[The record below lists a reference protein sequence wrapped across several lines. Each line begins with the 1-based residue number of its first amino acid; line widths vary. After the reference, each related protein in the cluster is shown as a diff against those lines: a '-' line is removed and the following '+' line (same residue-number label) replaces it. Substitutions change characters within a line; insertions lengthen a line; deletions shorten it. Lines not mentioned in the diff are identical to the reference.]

1 MSVLGRLTGIGAAAS
16 VTLGLL
22 AGGCVLAATAGP
34 RQTQATG
41 TRALRQTLGSVSPL
55 DKSVAATTDWSSV
68 YTAFGGLSGGGG
80 GGDGPGL
87 QLSQSNLA
95 TVTSQLRGDF
105 SGGPLTLAPPSA
117 DWAALTSEPYG
128 LGRFPVLKKLRKIPA
143 KLEVAYR
150 YPLAGH
156 LRLVAGS
163 MPTAALPSN
172 AVDTVIQVVITQ
184 AMASGFGL
192 ETGSWVTIGVP
203 SDENPGLIDDIQLD
217 VTGIVEP
224 TDPDSVFW
232 TTDPLLPGP
241 TLSYTSAGPL
251 WIGAVIAD
259 PGELGAMQ
267 QIFGVDG
274 LVMQWQLPVNTA
286 SLRGQPPAL
295 YNQVNDITNR
305 DPQLTGYMAPISIDL
320 KVTSGLLQP
329 LVDLVQE
336 SNAVNLVLLMVYV
349 GLAVASAVM
358 LLLAARMIAGRR
370 SAEFTLLRARG
381 ASLRQLFW
389 LGFLGAAL
397 PCVPAAVIAWTLAVL
412 LIPNAAPLGPA
423 AWWPGLAALVIA
435 TAGTGWATA
444 RPHRLPRRRRAARR
458 AQGQRR
464 ARPWVTRV
472 IVEVTAA
479 AAAIGGIVIARTQSG
494 LVDLYASGAPVL
506 VAVLAVIVILRL
518 YQVLVRALARVSA
531 RRRGVVGFV
540 GLTRASA
547 ATGAFALP
555 ALTLVLAVT
564 MASFTGMVKEAV
576 ARSEVAGSWQTTG
589 ADVAVAAPWAQN
601 AAASLISPSA
611 AAAMAEVPGVTH
623 AASVL
628 VVPLSVDGGAIVTGL
643 VVDPASYAAL
653 VKSSMVFPPVNP
665 ALLADAGGK
674 NGLTPVLA
682 SPQAA
687 ADLAPPGANTIYAQQ
702 GLPGL
707 RVRIVGGL
715 QSTPAMPG
723 GGAFIVLPRSAI
735 GADANAVNL
744 VLLNGPSINMTRL
757 RAAATPTSANAELLI
772 STRSAALQQLAGAP
786 LQQGTFVLFA
796 LAIGYAIALALAVL
810 LLQLALGAP
819 DREVILARL
828 ATMGLS
834 ERRRGLLAAVEV
846 LPAIIAA
853 AVGAIVCASAL
864 PQVVDPALNLSV
876 FTQSQA
882 PVPLQPDAASFALP
896 LAGLALVTVI
906 ALGYEVR
913 SRRRRGVA
921 VTMRAS

>member
-55 DKSVAATTDWSSV
+55 DKSVVATTDWSVVNTS
-68 YTAFGGLSGGGG
+68 FGGLSGGGG
-80 GGDGPGL
+80 GSGVE
-87 QLSQSNLA
+87 LSPSNLA
-95 TVTSQLRGDF
+95 TVTSQLRRDF
-105 SGGPLTLAPPSA
+105 SGGPLTLDPPSA
-117 DWAALTSEPYG
+117 DWAALTSEPYS
-128 LGRFPVLKKLRKIPA
+128 LGRFPVLKKLRGIPA

-163 MPTAALPSN
+163 MPTAALPFP
-172 AVDTVIQVVITQ
+172 AVDTIIQVVITQ

-192 ETGSWVTIGVP
+192 ETGSSVTIGVP
-203 SDENPGLIDDIQLD
+203 SEENPGLIDDIQLD
-217 VTGIVEP
+217 VTGIVAP
-224 TDPDSVFW
+224 IDPDSLFW
-232 TTDPLLPGP
+232 QTDPLLPGP
-241 TLSYTSAGPL
+241 TLSYTPGGPL
-251 WIGAVIAD
+251 WVGSVIAD
-259 PGELGAMQ
+259 PGELAAIQ
-267 QIFGVDG
+267 PIFGQAG
-274 LVMQWQLPVNTA
+274 LVMQWQFPVNPA
-286 SLRGQPPAL
+286 SLRGEPPAL

-305 DPQLTGYMAPISIDL
+305 DPELTGYVAPMSDDL
-320 KVTSGLLQP
+320 KMTSGLLQP
-329 LVDLVQE
+329 LFDLVQQ

-358 LLLAARMIAGRR
+358 LLLAARMIAARR
-370 SAEFTLLRARG
+370 RDEFTLLRARG
-381 ASLRQLFW
+381 SSLRQLFW
-389 LGFLGAAL
+389 FGFLGAAL
-397 PCVPAAVIAWTLAVL
+397 PCVPAAAIAWTLAVL
-412 LIPNAAPLGPA
+412 LIPNAAPPGPA

-458 AQGQRR
+458 AQGRR
-464 ARPWVTRV
+464 RHRPWVTRV
-472 IVEVTAA
+472 IIEVTAA
-479 AAAIGGIVIARTQSG
+479 TAAIGGIVIARTQSG

-506 VAVLAVIVILRL
+506 VAVLAVIVILRV
-518 YQVLVRALARVSA
+518 YQVVVRGLARVTA

-547 ATGAFALP
+547 ASATFALP

-576 ARSEVAGSWQTTG
+576 ARSEVAGSWQAAG
-589 ADVAVAAPWAQN
+589 ADVAVSAPWAQN
-601 AAASLISPSA
+601 AAASLIFPSA
-611 AAAMAEVPGVTH
+611 VASMARVPGVTH

-628 VVPLSVDGGAIVTGL
+628 VVPLSVDGGAVVTGL
-643 VVDPASYAAL
+643 VVDPASYSAL
-653 VKSSMVFPPVNP
+653 VTSSKVFPPVNP
-665 ALLADAGGK
+665 ALLGAAGGSK
-674 NGLTPVLA
+674 GLTPVLA

-687 ADLAPPGANTIYAQQ
+687 ADLAAPGANAIFAQE
-702 GLPGL
+702 GIPGL
-707 RVRIVGGL
+707 RVRVAGEL

-723 GGAFIVLPRSAI
+723 GGAFIVIPQSAL
-735 GADANAVNL
+735 GGDHAANL
-744 VLLNGPSINMTRL
+744 MLLDGPSINMTRV
-757 RAAATPTSANAELLI
+757 RAAAKATTANAQLLI
-772 STRSAALQQLAGAP
+772 STRSSALRQLTGAP
-786 LQQGTFVLFA
+786 LQLGTFLLFA
-796 LAIGYAIALALAVL
+796 LALGYAIALALAVL

-819 DREVILARL
+819 DREVILDRL
-828 ATMGLS
+828 ATMGLP

-853 AVGAIVCASAL
+853 AVGAIVCAIAL
-864 PQVVDPALNLSV
+864 PRVVDPALNLSV
-876 FTQSQA
+876 FTQSQV
-882 PVPLQPDAASFALP
+882 PVALQPDAASFALP
-896 LAGLALVTVI
+896 LGGLALVTVI
-906 ALGYEVR
+906 ALGYEIR

>member
-41 TRALRQTLGSVSPL
+41 TRALRQTLGSVSPF
-55 DKSVAATTDWSSV
+55 DKSVVATTDWSVVNTS
-68 YTAFGGLSGGGG
+68 YGDGGGTYG
-80 GGDGPGL
+80 GTGL
-87 QLSQSNLA
+87 ALTQANLA
-95 TVTSQLRGDF
+95 TVTSQLRRDF
-105 SGGPLTLAPPSA
+105 SGGPLTLDPQSA
-117 DWAALTSEPYG
+117 DWAALTSEPYS
-128 LGRFPVLKKLRKIPA
+128 LGRFPVLKKLRGIPA

-163 MPTAALPSN
+163 MPTAALPFP
-172 AVDTVIQVVITQ
+172 AVDTIIQVVITQ

-192 ETGSWVTIGVP
+192 ETGSSVTIGVP
-203 SDENPGLIDDIQLD
+203 SDENPGLIDDIQLK

-224 TDPDSVFW
+224 IDPDSLFW

-251 WIGAVIAD
+251 WVGAVIAD
-259 PGELGAMQ
+259 PGELAAIQ
-267 QIFGVDG
+267 QIFGQAG
-274 LVMQWQLPVNTA
+274 LVMQWQFPVNTA
-286 SLRGQPPAL
+286 SLRGEPPAL

-305 DPQLTGYMAPISIDL
+305 DPELTGYVAPMSDDL

-329 LVDLVQE
+329 LFDLVQQ
-336 SNAVNLVLLMVYV
+336 SNTVNLVLLMVYV

-358 LLLAARMIAGRR
+358 LLLAARMIAARR
-370 SAEFTLLRARG
+370 RDEFTLLRARG

-389 LGFLGAAL
+389 FGFRGAAL
-397 PCVPAAVIAWTLAVL
+397 PCVPAAAIAWTLAVL
-412 LIPNAAPLGPA
+412 LIPNAAPPGPA

-458 AQGQRR
+458 AQGRR
-464 ARPWVTRV
+464 RHRPWVTRV
-472 IVEVTAA
+472 IIEVTAA

-506 VAVLAVIVILRL
+506 VAVLAVIVILRV
-518 YQVLVRALARVSA
+518 YQVVVRGLARVTA

-547 ATGAFALP
+547 ATATFALP

-576 ARSEVAGSWQTTG
+576 ARGEVAGSWQATG
-589 ADVAVAAPWAQN
+589 ADVAVSAPWAQN

-611 AAAMAEVPGVTH
+611 LASMARVPGVEH

-628 VVPLSVDGGAIVTGL
+628 VVPLSVDGGAVVTGL
-643 VVDPASYAAL
+643 VVNPASYAAL

-665 ALLADAGGK
+665 ALLGATGGNK
-674 NGLTPVLA
+674 GLTPVLA

-687 ADLAPPGANTIYAQQ
+687 ADLAAPGANAIFAQE
-702 GLPGL
+702 GIPGL
-707 RVRIVGGL
+707 RVRVAGEL

-723 GGAFIVLPRSAI
+723 GGAFIVIPQSAL
-735 GADANAVNL
+735 GADHAANL

-757 RAAATPTSANAELLI
+757 RAVATPTSANAELLI

-828 ATMGLS
+828 ATMGLP

-853 AVGAIVCASAL
+853 AVGAIVCAIAL
-864 PQVVDPALNLSV
+864 PQVVDPALSLSV
-876 FTQSQA
+876 FTQSQV
-882 PVPLQPDAASFALP
+882 PVPLQPDAATFALP

-906 ALGYEVR
+906 ALGYEIR

-921 VTMRAS
+921 ATMRAS

>member
-1 MSVLGRLTGIGAAAS
+1 
-16 VTLGLL
+16 
-22 AGGCVLAATAGP
+22 VLAATAGP

-41 TRALRQTLGSVSPL
+41 TRALQQTVGSVSPL
-55 DKSVAATTDWSSV
+55 DQSVVATTKWSLV
-68 YTAFGGLSGGGG
+68 NTAYGGGG
-80 GGDGPGL
+80 GTEGGTGVAL
-87 QLSQSNLA
+87 TQANLA
-95 TVTSQLRGDF
+95 SVTSQLRGDF
-105 SGGPLTLAPPSA
+105 SGGPLPLGPPSA
-117 DWAALTSEPYG
+117 DWTALTSEPYS
-128 LGRFPVLKKLRKIPA
+128 LGRFPVLKKLRGIPA

-192 ETGSWVTIGVP
+192 ETGSSVSIGVP
-203 SDENPGLIDDIQLD
+203 SDENPGLIDDIQLE

-224 TDPDSVFW
+224 TDPDSLFW
-232 TTDPLLPGP
+232 KTDPLLPGP
-241 TLSYTSAGPL
+241 TLSYTSAGPI
-251 WIGAVIAD
+251 WVGSVIAD
-259 PGELGAMQ
+259 PGELGAIQ
-267 QIFGVDG
+267 QIFGQAG
-274 LVMQWQLPVNTA
+274 LVMQWQFPVNPA
-286 SLRGQPPAL
+286 SLRGEPPAL

-305 DPQLTGYMAPISIDL
+305 DPRLTGYVAPMSIDL
-320 KVTSGLLQP
+320 KVTSGLVQP
-329 LVDLVQE
+329 LVDLVQQ

-349 GLAVASAVM
+349 GLAVASAIM
-358 LLLAARMIAGRR
+358 LLLAARMIAYRR

-389 LGFLGAAL
+389 LAFAGAAL
-397 PCVPAAVIAWTLAVL
+397 PCLPAAAVAWTLAVL
-412 LIPNAAPLGPA
+412 LIPNAAPPGPI
-423 AWWPGLAALVIA
+423 AWWPGLAALVVA
-435 TAGTGWATA
+435 TAGTGWAAA
-444 RPHRLPRRRRAARR
+444 RPYRLPRRRRAARR

-464 ARPWVTRV
+464 RRPWVTRV

-494 LVDLYASGAPVL
+494 KVDLYASGAPVL

-518 YQVLVRALARVSA
+518 YQVLVRGLARVSA

-540 GLTRASA
+540 GLSRASA

-564 MASFTGMVKEAV
+564 MASFTGMVKETV

-589 ADVAVAAPWAQN
+589 ADVTVAAPWAQN
-601 AAASLISPSA
+601 AAASLITPA
-611 AAAMAEVPGVTH
+611 AATAMTRVPGVTR

-628 VVPLSVDGGAIVTGL
+628 VVPLSVAGGAVVTGL

-653 VKSSMVFPPVNP
+653 TASSKVFPAVDP
-665 ALLADAGGK
+665 ALLTATGGK
-674 NGLTPVLA
+674 QGPTPVLA

-687 ADLAPPGANTIYAQQ
+687 AELTAPGDNVILAQQ

-707 RVRIVGGL
+707 RVRIAGEL

-723 GGAFIVLPRSAI
+723 GGAFIVIPKSAI
-735 GADANAVNL
+735 GVDDAVNL
-744 VLLNGPSINMTRL
+744 VLLDGPAINMTRL
-757 RAAATPTSANAELLI
+757 HAAATPTANNAALLI
-772 STRSAALQQLAGAP
+772 GTRSAALQQLAGAP
-786 LQQGTFVLFA
+786 LQQGAFVLFA

-810 LLQLALGAP
+810 LLQLALGAS

-828 ATMGLS
+828 ATMGLP

-853 AVGAIVCASAL
+853 AVGAVVCALAL
-864 PQVVDPALNLSV
+864 PPVVNPALSLSV
-876 FTQSQA
+876 FTESQVPA
-882 PVPLQPDAASFALP
+882 PLQPDAAAFALP

-906 ALGYEVR
+906 ALGYEIR

>member
-1 MSVLGRLTGIGAAAS
+1 MNVLGRLTGIGAAAS
-16 VTLGLL
+16 VTLALL

-34 RQTQATG
+34 RQAQATG

-55 DKSVAATTDWSSV
+55 DQSMVATTNWSLVNTS
-68 YTAFGGLSGGGG
+68 YGDGGGTYG
-80 GGDGPGL
+80 GTGL
-87 QLSQSNLA
+87 ALTQSNLA
-95 TVTSQLRGDF
+95 TVTSQLRTDF
-105 SGGPLTLAPPSA
+105 SGGPLTLDPQSA
-117 DWAALTSEPYG
+117 DWAALTSEPYS
-128 LGRFPVLKKLRKIPA
+128 LGRFPVLKKLRGIPA

-163 MPTAALPSN
+163 MPAAALPFP

-192 ETGSWVTIGVP
+192 ETGSSVSIGVP
-203 SDENPGLIDDIQLD
+203 STQNPGLIDDIQLD

-224 TDPDSVFW
+224 TDPDSLFW

-267 QIFGVDG
+267 QIFGQDG
-274 LVMQWQLPVNTA
+274 LVLQWQLPVDTA

-305 DPQLTGYMAPISIDL
+305 DPKLTGFVAPLSDDFTM
-320 KVTSGLLQP
+320 TSGLLQP

-358 LLLAARMIAGRR
+358 LLLAARMIANRR
-370 SAEFTLLRARG
+370 SAEFALLRARG

-389 LGFLGAAL
+389 FGFLGAAL
-397 PCVPAAVIAWTLAVL
+397 PCVPAAALAWALAVL
-412 LIPNAAPLGPA
+412 LIPNAAPPGPA

-435 TAGTGWATA
+435 TAGPGLVAA
-444 RPHRLPRRRRAARR
+444 RQHRLPRRRRATRAGGTRR
-458 AQGQRR
+458 RR
-464 ARPWVTRV
+464 RQWVTRV

-479 AAAIGGIVIARTQSG
+479 AVAIGGIVIARTQTG
-494 LVDLYASGAPVL
+494 MVDLYASAAPVL

-518 YQVLVRALARVSA
+518 YQVLLRALARASA

-547 ATGAFALP
+547 ATVTFALP

-564 MASFTGMVKEAV
+564 MASFTGMVKQAV
-576 ARSEVAGSWQTTG
+576 ANSEVEASWQMTG
-589 ADVAVAAPWAQN
+589 ADVAVSGPRAQN
-601 AAASLISPSA
+601 IAASLISPSA
-611 AAAMAEVPGVTH
+611 VASMAEVPGVTR
-623 AASVL
+623 AAAVL
-628 VVPLSVDGGAIVTGL
+628 VVPLSVAGGAVITGI

-653 VKSSMVFPPVNP
+653 VASSKVFPPVNP
-665 ALLADAGGK
+665 ALLTAASGRDAV
-674 NGLTPVLA
+674 TPVLA

-687 ADLAPPGANTIYAQQ
+687 ADLAAPGNDSIFAQQ

-707 RVRIVGGL
+707 RVRITGEL
-715 QSTPAMPG
+715 ASTPALPG
-723 GGAFIVLPRSAI
+723 GGAFIVLPQSAI
-735 GADANAVNL
+735 GAAHPVDL
-744 VLLNGPSINMTRL
+744 MLLNGPSINMTRL
-757 RAAATPTSANAELLI
+757 RALAQATTGSAELLI

-786 LQQGTFVLFA
+786 LQQGTFLIFA
-796 LAIGYAIALALAVL
+796 LAIGYAIALALAVV

-828 ATMGLS
+828 ATMGLP

-846 LPAIIAA
+846 LPAIAAA
-853 AVGAIVCASAL
+853 AVAAIGCAIAL

-876 FTQSQA
+876 FTQSQV

-913 SRRRRGVA
+913 SRRGRGVA

>member
-1 MSVLGRLTGIGAAAS
+1 MNVLGRLTGIGAAAS
-16 VTLGLL
+16 VTLALL

-34 RQTQATG
+34 RQAQATG

-55 DKSVAATTDWSSV
+55 DQSMVATTNWSLVNTS
-68 YTAFGGLSGGGG
+68 YGDGGGTYG
-80 GGDGPGL
+80 GTGL
-87 QLSQSNLA
+87 ALTQSNLA
-95 TVTSQLRGDF
+95 TVTSQLRTDF
-105 SGGPLTLAPPSA
+105 SGGPLTLDPQSA
-117 DWAALTSEPYG
+117 DWAALTSEPYS
-128 LGRFPVLKKLRKIPA
+128 LGRFPVLKKLRGIPA

-156 LRLVAGS
+156 LRLVAGT
-163 MPTAALPSN
+163 MPTAALPFPV
-172 AVDTVIQVVITQ
+172 VDTVIQVVITQ

-192 ETGSWVTIGVP
+192 ETGSSVSIGVP
-203 SDENPGLIDDIQLD
+203 STQNPGLIDDIQLD

-224 TDPDSVFW
+224 TDPDSLFW

-267 QIFGVDG
+267 QIFGQDG
-274 LVMQWQLPVNTA
+274 LVLQWQLPVDTA

-295 YNQVNDITNR
+295 YNQVNGITNR
-305 DPQLTGYMAPISIDL
+305 DPKLTGFVAPLSDDFT
-320 KVTSGLLQP
+320 VTSGLLQP

-358 LLLAARMIAGRR
+358 LLLAARMIANRR
-370 SAEFTLLRARG
+370 SAEFALLRARG

-389 LGFLGAAL
+389 FGFLGAAL
-397 PCVPAAVIAWTLAVL
+397 PCVPAAALAWALAVL
-412 LIPNAAPLGPA
+412 LIPNAAPPGPA

-435 TAGTGWATA
+435 TAGPGLVAA
-444 RPHRLPRRRRAARR
+444 RRHRLPRRRRATRAGGTRR
-458 AQGQRR
+458 RR
-464 ARPWVTRV
+464 RQWVTRV

-479 AAAIGGIVIARTQSG
+479 AVAIGGIVIARTQAG
-494 LVDLYASGAPVL
+494 MVDLYASAAPVL

-518 YQVLVRALARVSA
+518 YQVLLRALARASA

-547 ATGAFALP
+547 ATVTFALP

-564 MASFTGMVKEAV
+564 MASFTGMVKQAV
-576 ARSEVAGSWQTTG
+576 ANSEVEASWQMTG
-589 ADVAVAAPWAQN
+589 ADVAVSGPRAQN
-601 AAASLISPSA
+601 IAASLISPSA
-611 AAAMAEVPGVTH
+611 VASMAEVPGVTR
-623 AASVL
+623 AAAVL
-628 VVPLSVDGGAIVTGL
+628 VVPLSVAGGAVITGI

-653 VKSSMVFPPVNP
+653 VASSKVFPPVNP
-665 ALLADAGGK
+665 ALLTAASGRDAV
-674 NGLTPVLA
+674 TPVLA

-687 ADLAPPGANTIYAQQ
+687 ADLAAPGNDSIFAQQ

-707 RVRIVGGL
+707 RVRITGEL
-715 QSTPAMPG
+715 ASTPALPG
-723 GGAFIVLPRSAI
+723 GGAFIVLPQSAI
-735 GADANAVNL
+735 GAAHPVDL
-744 VLLNGPSINMTRL
+744 MLLNGPSINMTRL
-757 RAAATPTSANAELLI
+757 RALAQATTGSAELLI

-786 LQQGTFVLFA
+786 LQQGTFLIFA
-796 LAIGYAIALALAVL
+796 LAIGYAIALALAVV

-828 ATMGLS
+828 ATMGLP

-846 LPAIIAA
+846 LPAIAAA
-853 AVGAIVCASAL
+853 AVAAIGCAIAL

-876 FTQSQA
+876 FTQSQV

-913 SRRRRGVA
+913 SRRGRGVA

>member
-1 MSVLGRLTGIGAAAS
+1 VNVLGRLTGIGAAAS

-41 TRALRQTLGSVSPL
+41 TRALQQTLGSVSPL
-55 DKSVAATTDWSSV
+55 DKSVVATTNWSQV
-68 YTAFGGLSGGGG
+68 NTAYGGGG
-80 GGDGPGL
+80 GTEGGTGVAL
-87 QLSQSNLA
+87 TQANLA

-105 SGGPLTLAPPSA
+105 SGGPLPLGPPSA
-117 DWAALTSEPYG
+117 DWTALTSEPYS
-128 LGRFPVLKKLRKIPA
+128 LGRFPVLKKLRGIPA

-156 LRLVAGS
+156 LRLVAGT
-163 MPTAALPSN
+163 MPTAALPFP
-172 AVDTVIQVVITQ
+172 AADTVIQVVITQ

-192 ETGSWVTIGVP
+192 ETGSSVSIGVP
-203 SDENPGLIDDIQLD
+203 SDENPGLIDDIRLD

-224 TDPDSVFW
+224 SDPDSLFW
-232 TTDPLLPGP
+232 AADPLLPGP

-251 WIGAVIAD
+251 WVGSVIAD

-267 QIFGVDG
+267 QIFGQAG
-274 LVMQWQLPVNTA
+274 LVMQWQFPVNPA
-286 SLRGQPPAL
+286 SLRGEPPAL

-305 DPQLTGYMAPISIDL
+305 DPELTGYLAPMSIDL

-329 LVDLVQE
+329 LVNLVQQ

-358 LLLAARMIAGRR
+358 LLLAARMIAARR
-370 SAEFTLLRARG
+370 TAEFTLLRARG

-389 LGFLGAAL
+389 LGFVGATL
-397 PCVPAAVIAWTLAVL
+397 PCVPAAAIAWTLAVL
-412 LIPNAAPLGPA
+412 LIPNAAPPGPA

-435 TAGTGWATA
+435 TAGTGWAA
-444 RPHRLPRRRRAARR
+444 GLPHRLPRRRRAARR

-464 ARPWVTRV
+464 RRPWVTRV

-479 AAAIGGIVIARTQSG
+479 VAAIGGIMIARTQSG

-518 YQVLVRALARVSA
+518 YQVVVRGLARASA
-531 RRRGVVGFV
+531 RSRGVVGFV

-547 ATGAFALP
+547 ATATFALP

-589 ADVAVAAPWAQN
+589 ADVAVSAPWAQN

-611 AAAMAEVPGVTH
+611 AISMARVPGVIH

-653 VKSSMVFPPVNP
+653 VTSSMVFPAVNP
-665 ALLADAGGK
+665 ALLGGADGTNA
-674 NGLTPVLA
+674 LTPVLA

-687 ADLAPPGANTIYAQQ
+687 ADLAPRGANTIYAQQ
-702 GLPGL
+702 GLPEL
-707 RVRIVGGL
+707 RVRVAGEL

-723 GGAFIVLPRSAI
+723 GGAFIVLPRSAV
-735 GADANAVNL
+735 GSAADAVNL
-744 VLLNGPSINMTRL
+744 VLLNGPSINLARL
-757 RAAATPTSANAELLI
+757 RPAATPTSANAELLI

-786 LQQGTFVLFA
+786 LQQGTFLLFA

-828 ATMGLS
+828 ATMGLP

-853 AVGAIVCASAL
+853 AVGAIVCAVAL

-876 FTQSQA
+876 FTQSQV
-882 PVPLQPDAASFALP
+882 PVALQPDAASFALP
-896 LAGLALVTVI
+896 LGGLALVTVI
-906 ALGYEVR
+906 ALGYEIR

>member
-1 MSVLGRLTGIGAAAS
+1 MNVLGRLTGIGAAAS
-16 VTLGLL
+16 VTLALL

-34 RQTQATG
+34 RQAQATG

-55 DKSVAATTDWSSV
+55 DQSMVATTNWSLVNTS
-68 YTAFGGLSGGGG
+68 YGDGGGTYG
-80 GGDGPGL
+80 GTGL
-87 QLSQSNLA
+87 ALTQSNLA
-95 TVTSQLRGDF
+95 TVTSQLRTDF
-105 SGGPLTLAPPSA
+105 SGGPLTLDPQSA
-117 DWAALTSEPYG
+117 DWAALTSEPYS
-128 LGRFPVLKKLRKIPA
+128 LGRFPVLKKLRGIPA

-163 MPTAALPSN
+163 MPAAALPFP

-192 ETGSWVTIGVP
+192 ETGSSVSIGVP
-203 SDENPGLIDDIQLD
+203 STQNPGLIDDIQLD

-224 TDPDSVFW
+224 TDPDSLFW

-267 QIFGVDG
+267 QIFGQDG
-274 LVMQWQLPVNTA
+274 LVLQWQLPVDTA

-295 YNQVNDITNR
+295 YNQVNGITNR
-305 DPQLTGYMAPISIDL
+305 DPKLTGFVAPLSDDFT
-320 KVTSGLLQP
+320 VTSGLLQP

-358 LLLAARMIAGRR
+358 LLLAARMIANRR
-370 SAEFTLLRARG
+370 SAEFALLRARG

-389 LGFLGAAL
+389 FGFLGAAL
-397 PCVPAAVIAWTLAVL
+397 PCVPAAALAWALAVL
-412 LIPNAAPLGPA
+412 LIPNAAPPGPA

-435 TAGTGWATA
+435 TAGPGLVAA
-444 RPHRLPRRRRAARR
+444 RQHRLPRRRRATRAGGTRR
-458 AQGQRR
+458 RR
-464 ARPWVTRV
+464 RQWVTRV

-479 AAAIGGIVIARTQSG
+479 AVAIGGIVIARTQTG
-494 LVDLYASGAPVL
+494 MVDLYASAAPVL

-518 YQVLVRALARVSA
+518 YQVLLRALARASA

-547 ATGAFALP
+547 ATVTFALP

-564 MASFTGMVKEAV
+564 MASFTGMVKQAV
-576 ARSEVAGSWQTTG
+576 ANSEVEASWQMTG
-589 ADVAVAAPWAQN
+589 ADVAVSGPRAQN
-601 AAASLISPSA
+601 IAASLISPSA
-611 AAAMAEVPGVTH
+611 VASMAEVPGVTR
-623 AASVL
+623 AAAVL
-628 VVPLSVDGGAIVTGL
+628 VVPLSVAGGAVITGI

-653 VKSSMVFPPVNP
+653 VASSKVFPPVNP
-665 ALLADAGGK
+665 ALLTAASGRDAV
-674 NGLTPVLA
+674 TPVLA

-687 ADLAPPGANTIYAQQ
+687 ADLAAPGNDSIFAQQ

-707 RVRIVGGL
+707 RVRITGEL
-715 QSTPAMPG
+715 ASTPALPG
-723 GGAFIVLPRSAI
+723 GGAFIVLPQSAI
-735 GADANAVNL
+735 GAAHPVDL
-744 VLLNGPSINMTRL
+744 MLLNGPSINMTRL
-757 RAAATPTSANAELLI
+757 RALAQATTGSAELLI

-786 LQQGTFVLFA
+786 LQQGTFLIFA
-796 LAIGYAIALALAVL
+796 LAIGYAIALALAVV

-828 ATMGLS
+828 ATMGLP

-846 LPAIIAA
+846 LPAIAAA
-853 AVGAIVCASAL
+853 AVAAIGCAIAL

-876 FTQSQA
+876 FTQSQV

-913 SRRRRGVA
+913 SRRGRGVA